1 MSDCPKCPPAGAPLW
16 LATFADLMSLLMCF
30 FVLLLSFATM
40 DAKKFKKMAGSMDNA
55 FGVQR
60 DVEAYEI
67 PMGTSIIA
75 QHFSPASTEPTVLEE
90 VKQST
95 TQSSN
100 TLESSESSEMTLEEK
115 EAMKKEIME
124 QAIES
129 TQAEAEKIEERLK
142 EDIKKGLVSVERQGL
157 KVIIRINEKGSFGS
171 GTAILNPSFDP
182 VMKRI
187 TQSVLDAKGKIQ
199 ISGHTDNIPI
209 STDWYRSNWEL
220 SAGRAVSVGE
230 FMLKNKQLDPKRL
243 VIQGYADTQP
253 LVPNTSAANRSKNRR
268 VEVILMQ
275 DDPTL
280 EFDKTMAEA
289 SVNTVQ

>member
-1 MSDCPKCPPAGAPLW
+1 
-16 LATFADLMSLLMCF
+16 MCF